1 MLIARESVS
10 GWFEGKKQESSI
22 RMEDITNSLQ
32 LEVKIENE
40 LKLII
45 QEIGAKSEWPKNTS
59 LIQPSREKGYDITF
73 SVFPFA
79 KELKKKPDEVADLVV
94 AKLQEKQLPIFSGFL
109 RTQAYIQLKI
119 SPQSLAGAAIG
130 EFCVEKPALVSDQH
144 ILIEFSS
151 PNTNK
156 VSLTSL

>member
-1 MLIARESVS
+1 
-10 GWFEGKKQESSI
+10 
-22 RMEDITNSLQ
+22 MEITNCLQ
-32 LEVKIENE
+32 LELKIESE
-40 LKLII
+40 LKII
-45 QEIGAKSEWPKNTS
+45 IKEIGAQSEWPTNTS

-79 KELKKKPDEVADLVV
+79 KELKKKPDEVAELVV
-94 AKLQEKQLPIFSGFL
+94 GKLTEKQLPIFAGFL

-119 SPQSLAGAAIG
+119 SPQCMAGAAIG
-130 EFCVEKPALVSDQH
+130 EFCVEKPPLVTDQH

-156 VSLTSL
+156 VCFECHSSLNFVFIQYLHL